1 MADESKVRSE
11 NLLDECRLM
20 LAFARELGLTLP
32 PDLAHDVSTLDGI
45 LAGAK
50 IPPISELPSSLVDA
64 PVSAAPAA
72 SGDAKTA
79 SSEQLSPT
87 ELALRVHG
95 ALSKAISPA
104 TPLTLEATQPTD
116 GRRGVFARMP
126 RIVKVAAVWSIFS
139 ALLYIVSAAQ
149 VAATAIHDSARSAVN
164 KPTPDASAH
173 DDGPG
178 PDTKGP

>member
-1 MADESKVRSE
+1 VATESTPRSD

-32 PDLAHDVSTLDGI
+32 PDLAHDISTLDR
-45 LAGAK
+45 LLVGATL
-50 IPPISELPSSLVDA
+50 PPISELPTGLVD
-64 PVSAAPAA
+64 
-72 SGDAKTA
+72 GDVAVVPPPTSDA
-79 SSEQLSPT
+79 NSPSRTPLSPT

-126 RIVKVAAVWSIFS
+126 RIVKVAAVWSILS

-149 VAATAIHDSARSAVN
+149 VAATAIHDGAHSASDMA
-164 KPTPDASAH
+164 TPDASAH

-178 PDTKGP
+178 PDKKGP

>member
-1 MADESKVRSE
+1 
-11 NLLDECRLM
+11 M

-32 PDLAHDVSTLDGI
+32 ADLARDISTLDRI

-50 IPPISELPSSLVDA
+50 ISPISELPAGLVEGDVAALSVLVADGNSPTPA
-64 PVSAAPAA
+64 P
-72 SGDAKTA
+72 
-79 SSEQLSPT
+79 LSPT

-149 VAATAIHDSARSAVN
+149 VAATAIHDSARSAAD
-164 KPTPDASAH
+164 KATPDASAH
-173 DDGPG
+173 DDGPP
-178 PDTKGP
+178 PDKKGP